1 VLRAV
6 VVLTFAL
13 LLVPSSAGAQPD
25 DADTL
30 FEEGRTLAKAGDYA
44 GACDRFMRSFAIDH
58 APGTELNM
66 GDCQEHLGHARQ
78 AWQLYVAAAEEFDR
92 KGEPARAKFARD
104 RADAVASKLAEMI
117 IQVADPDLPGLSI
130 AIAGHDAKPA
140 AEIHDRVEPGAV
152 VVTALAPGHPP
163 FTTTLQAVAGA
174 RVVVKIPAFSET
186 HALPIA
192 SNRRRARIHLAY
204 GFMAGGGAS
213 AAAALTFSL
222 VGRSHWNSAADGP
235 HCTHVSGGIM
245 CDSVGTTQIHD
256 AQYLADIGTGFFVG
270 AGVLAATAAI
280 IYFTAPTESTVVTPV
295 ATAQGVGLELT
306 ARF

>member
-1 VLRAV
+1 M

-13 LLVPSSAGAQPD
+13 LVSSSAGAQAD

-92 KGEPARAKFARD
+92 KGETARAKFARD
-104 RADAVASKLAEMI
+104 RADAVASKLAEVVL
-117 IQVADPDLPGLSI
+117 QVAEPELPGLSI
-130 AIAGHDAKPA
+130 SIAGHDVKPA
-140 AEIHDRVEPGAV
+140 AEIRDRVEPGAI
-152 VVTALAPGHPP
+152 VVTALAPGHPT
-163 FTTTLQAVAGA
+163 FTTTSDAVAGA
-174 RVVVKIPAFSET
+174 HVVVKIPAFSET
-186 HALPIA
+186 PAPIA
-192 SNRRRARIHLAY
+192 SHRRRARIHLAY
-204 GFMAGGGAS
+204 GIAAGGGAS

-235 HCTHVSGGIM
+235 HCTRVTGGIM
-245 CDSVGTTQIHD
+245 CDSIGTTQIHD
-256 AQYLADIGTGFFVG
+256 AQYLADIGTGFLIG
-270 AGVLAATAAI
+270 AGALIATAAI
-280 IYFTAPTESTVVTPV
+280 VYFTAPTETTLVTPV
-295 ATAQGVGLELT
+295 ATGQGVGLELT